1 MTTIQSEA
9 SASCG
14 IPVGV
19 GLPHYGAETSPEV
32 VRRFAIRAEELGLA
46 SLWVIERVLRPVHSA
61 ELPMGLGMEVP
72 ELYATVLSPL
82 ETLVHV
88 AAATTRIR
96 LGTSAV
102 NALFHTPAI
111 LGRRLATVDHIC
123 GGRLTVSLGQG
134 YLPQEFVAAN
144 VPLSR
149 RGRGFDEF
157 VAALRAVWGPDPV
170 QFDGEFYRVPRSEIG
185 PKPTQSDLPL
195 LMGVTSVA
203 ASERAGRL
211 GMGIN
216 PATSTWEL
224 LETQI
229 SAFRKAARGAGHD
242 ETRLPVIVRGTL
254 QDEGGPVQ
262 LGHRDPDT
270 GELIRAPLNG
280 THSELKDDI
289 RRLESLGV
297 DEVSFDMT
305 SGGYSISRQFDTL
318 AMLATL

>member
-1 MTTIQSEA
+1 MTMRSETT
-9 SASCG
+9 CG

-19 GLPHYGAETSPEV
+19 GLPHYGAETSPEA
-32 VRRFAIRAEELGLA
+32 VRRFAVKAEELGLA
-46 SLWVIERVLRPVHSA
+46 SLWVIERVLRPVYSA

-88 AAATTRIR
+88 AGATTRIR

-134 YLPQEFVAAN
+134 YLPQEFAAAN

-157 VAALRAVWGPDPV
+157 VSALRKVWGPDPV
-170 QFDGEFYRVPRSEIG
+170 EFDGEFYRVPRSEIG
-185 PKPTQSDLPL
+185 PKPVQQNLPL
-195 LMGVTSVA
+195 LMGVTSVV

-224 LETQI
+224 LEMQI
-229 SAFRKAARGAGHD
+229 TAFRKAARAAGHD
-242 ETRLPVIVRGTL
+242 ENRLPVIVRGTL
-254 QDEGGPVQ
+254 QDEGGPVL

-270 GELIRAPLNG
+270 GEFVRAPLNG

-289 RRLESLGV
+289 CRLATLGV
-297 DEVSFDMT
+297 NEVSFDMT
-305 SGGYSISRQFDTL
+305 SGGYSMTRQFDTL